1 MTRQAMLNVREVA
14 EALGVHVR
22 TAQRLLQSGELVG
35 CKIRRQWRVRPMDLE
50 EYRQHRNNQT
60 QLKP

>member
-1 MTRQAMLNVREVA
+1 
-14 EALGVHVR
+14 
-22 TAQRLLQSGELVG
+22 LQSGELVG

-50 EYRQHRNNQT
+50 EYRQRQDNQT